1 MSILQK
7 NSKTQTTIVLYTNL
21 NYFFK
26 KGKMEALDIAKRKV
40 RLFWSK
46 DNRKKN
52 VLTSVTVI
60 LLLGVF
66 AYSFLYTHLEQA
78 DKENTFSMF
87 DQEQELTG
95 FAVRGETAER
105 TAAASEEV
113 GITEAATIE
122 TAPISTTQTI
132 TRQSSTTMPSTG
144 SSSTVSRT
152 APNAVSR
159 TSSAKTDSS
168 ISRIVSP
175 TKVTRETGTTAG
187 EKTITRTP
195 AKPAVIRTSSTFVQ
209 SFESVKT
216 ETVQRKSAVVIQRT
230 APSLT
235 KAPITISRKPVTE
248 LGEETVQ
255 KIEEAVKKNEENPEL
270 PAVKQVLEISPE
282 KKGVTLVLA
291 INPSAKTIAPKM
303 SVAVNK
309 LPTEKYK
316 PRLNQPWN
324 PLGLFNA
331 MAYGKK
337 TVKAQSFSTGND
349 QSIIAQQFDISS
361 LEKGE
366 YEVFTQLTDEGNIL
380 SSDRTDF
387 SNKGKE

>member
-1 MSILQK
+1 MS
-7 NSKTQTTIVLYTNL
+7 
-21 NYFFK
+21 K
-26 KGKMEALDIAKRKV
+26 KEKMETIKAIKRKI
-40 RLFWSK
+40 RIFWNK
-46 DNRKKN
+46 EHRKKD
-52 VLTSVTVI
+52 VFSGIT
-60 LLLGVF
+60 LLLLAGIFV
-66 AYSFLYTHLEQA
+66 YSFFYAHVVTLEA
-78 DKENTFSMF
+78 EDTLSTFS
-87 DQEQELTG
+87 EEPELAG

-113 GITEAATIE
+113 STTETTKDINTE
-122 TAPISTTQTI
+122 TAPISTARTI
-132 TRQSSTTMPSTG
+132 TRQSSTTTPNIDSTTVSR
-144 SSSTVSRT
+144 SSTNLTVSRT
-152 APNAVSR
+152 AFTSVSR
-159 TSSAKTDSS
+159 TSSVQTDSS

-175 TKVTRETGTTAG
+175 TKVTRAIDTTTA
-187 EKTITRTP
+187 EKKITRAP
-195 AKPAVIRTSSTFVQ
+195 AKPAIVRTSSTPVQ

-216 ETVQRKSAVVIQRT
+216 ETIQRKSAIVVQRT
-230 APSLT
+230 VPSLT
-235 KAPITISRKPVTE
+235 KKPIIISRKPITD

-255 KIEEAVKKNEENPEL
+255 KIEEAVKTNEANPEL

-291 INPSAKTIAPKM
+291 TNPGTKTIAPKM

-331 MAYGKK
+331 MVYGKK
-337 TVKAQSFSTGND
+337 TVKTQSFSTGKD

-366 YEVFTQLTDEGNIL
+366 YEVFTQLTDEGNVL
-380 SSDRTDF
+380 SSDRVGF
-387 SNKGKE
+387 SSKGKE